1 MLTCTMKLM
10 RSSTK
15 ARVITLTVSGNLT
28 YILTLEDGSLRS
40 SVFKNVLGESFVT
53 IAFNAARSADP
64 SAKLYI
70 NGELSL
76 DDVTEPKLISFKPQ
90 IVSGTIIRSS
100 SLIMNMTSSTQL
112 INPIDSKSLI
122 YCSTLRCSDDI
133 KL

>member
-1 MLTCTMKLM
+1 MKLM

-40 SVFKNVLGESFVT
+40 SVFKNVLGENFVS
-53 IAFNAARSADP
+53 IAFKAARSADP

-76 DDVTEPKLISFKPQ
+76 DDVTEPKLIIFKPQ
-90 IVSGTIIRSS
+90 IVSSTIIRSS
-100 SLIMNMTSSTQL
+100 SLINEYDMLNLS
-112 INPIDSKSLI
+112 IP
-122 YCSTLRCSDDI
+122 
-133 KL
+133 